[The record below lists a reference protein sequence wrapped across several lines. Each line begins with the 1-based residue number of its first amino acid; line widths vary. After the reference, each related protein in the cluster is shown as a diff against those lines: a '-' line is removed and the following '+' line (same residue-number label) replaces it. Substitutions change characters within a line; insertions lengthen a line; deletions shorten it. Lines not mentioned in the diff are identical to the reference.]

1 MIDCNALALG
11 RKVTIHIN
19 NYTIAETP
27 NPHPPGDLNIDDQL
41 TLIKVQK
48 VSERVKQNN
57 NERRK
62 AIAEKW
68 FH

>member
-27 NPHPPGDLNIDDQL
+27 NPHPPGDLNIDDQSID
-41 TLIKVQK
+41 TYQSTKSVTK
-48 VSERVKQNN
+48 CETKQ
-57 NERRK
+57 
-62 AIAEKW
+62 
-68 FH
+68 